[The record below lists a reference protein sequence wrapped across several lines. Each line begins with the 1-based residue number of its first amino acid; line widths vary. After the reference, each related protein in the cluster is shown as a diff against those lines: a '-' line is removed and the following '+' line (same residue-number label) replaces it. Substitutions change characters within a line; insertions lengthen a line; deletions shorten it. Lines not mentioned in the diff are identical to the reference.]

1 METLSKGRFGVIK
14 RVIINKRIQY
24 AYIARGTRQECLQYM
39 IDLAHN
45 SFKQGWC
52 SDVQLSFHIVPCSQ
66 SAYFNI
72 TKFHKNQVEQLKIE
86 YEIIKYQEHESE

>member
-1 METLSKGRFGVIK
+1 METLSNGRFGVIK
-14 RVIINKRIQY
+14 RVIINKSIVY
-24 AYIARGTRQECLQYM
+24 KYIARGTKKECLQYM

-52 SDVQLSFHIVPCSQ
+52 SDVQLSLHIFPISE

-72 TKFHKNQVEQLKIE
+72 IKSHKNQVEQLRIE
-86 YEIIKYQEHESE
+86 YEIIRYQEL